1 MEQEEQERS
10 ITSIAVIAA
19 APLGSETMV
28 YMVLYVLS
36 VLERS
41 ISTMSLTL

>member
-10 ITSIAVIAA
+10 TTSIAVIAA
-19 APLGSETMV
+19 ALLGSKTMV
-28 YMVLYVLS
+28 YMVLYVLF